1 MTDLCGLPDELLLAV
16 AKCLRDYTRNG
27 YSDLTH
33 LALSCRKLRP
43 IAQEVFYTE
52 VCTNPRQR
60 QGLARLARTLLQRHD
75 LASRVRKLSI
85 ELSGKPIMHLESC
98 VSSREYH
105 RYDRC
110 TCGIPELGTHFIA
123 FASTVES
130 GNDITLHNV
139 GWEDMLMRGV
149 DTALVKLIL
158 CITPALSDLTL
169 ENRGSQLYANYKNVV
184 WGEFGELFHDVAR
197 HKEFAE
203 CFQGLSSLTR
213 LTTNGYP
220 PCNWLSLPRL
230 EAASINLFEDAFYCD
245 DYLNSDEMMWY
256 IAPSG
261 TVSTSLTRLIIQAD
275 FEAFHSHEATHGQ
288 GVYGHMRS
296 VVRGLTNLTHLFIL
310 YRTIIDPYGRF
321 NPHNTPRGSF
331 AHIVAHLES
340 RSLTNLTLDVEPAL
354 KDLVRYMIML
364 EYTRDVSPMTR
375 LAGLPKLR
383 NLNAPQEAF
392 FSANEEF
399 RTCHLP
405 ATIESIGIMDSR
417 YETKRYL
424 KHLLDH
430 QTKWPNLK
438 NIKLGESP
446 CNDRSVY
453 PDEHNDG
460 DASESDEGERQKDF
474 DIDDSIYEQAR
485 SRGFQV
491 EKVQDTTAWKK
502 GWEGL
507 HEQGMWKRR

>member
-16 AKCLRDYTRNG
+16 AKCLRDDTKNG
-27 YSDLTH
+27 YSDLNH

-43 IAQEVFYTE
+43 IAQEVFYTDISITPTLE
-52 VCTNPRQR
+52 R
-60 QGLARLARTLLQRHD
+60 GLARLARTLLQRPD
-75 LASRVRKLSI
+75 LARRVLKLSI
-85 ELSGKPIMHLESC
+85 ELSGIPIMHLESC
-98 VSSREYH
+98 VSSREY
-105 RYDRC
+105 RRDDRC
-110 TCGIPELGTHFIA
+110 TCGIPELGAHFIG

-130 GNDITLHNV
+130 RNDITLHNV
-139 GWEDMLMRGV
+139 GWEDMLMSGV
-149 DTALVKLIL
+149 ETALVKLIL

-169 ENRGSQLYANYKNVV
+169 ENRGSPLYANYKNLV
-184 WGEFGELFHDVAR
+184 WGEFGELFQDVAR

-245 DYLNSDEMMWY
+245 DYINSNEMMWY

-310 YRTIIDPYGRF
+310 YRTLIDPYGRF
-321 NPHNTPRGSF
+321 NPFNTPRGSF
-331 AHIVAHLES
+331 AHIVSHLES

-354 KDLVRYMIML
+354 KDLVRYTIML
-364 EYTRDVSPMTR
+364 EYTRGVSPMTW

-405 ATIESIGIMDSR
+405 TTIESISIMDAT

-424 KHLLDH
+424 KHLLDR
-430 QTKWPNLK
+430 QTEWPNLK
-438 NIKLGESP
+438 TIKIGESP
-446 CNDRSVY
+446 CNDHSVY
-453 PDEHNDG
+453 PAESDD
-460 DASESDEGERQKDF
+460 DASESDAGERRKVSEA
-474 DIDDSIYEQAR
+474 DDSIYEQAR
-485 SRGFQV
+485 SRGLRV
-491 EKVQDTTAWKK
+491 EKVQDRTAWKK

-507 HEQGMWKRR
+507 GL